1 MTQEEIKLIQKPFK
15 EKYKSYPESAV
26 VNFSVSSEIGD
37 NVTCRIKTGE
47 LFKEAGL
54 HPAAGGSGIHLC
66 SAEMLLESITACAGV
81 TLNAVALSMGI
92 NIRSAKICAEGDLD
106 FRGTLAVSKEAPV
119 GFKSLRLTF
128 DIDADADDQKISKL
142 ISLTEK
148 YCVVYQTLINTP
160 EIDIKLSERK
170 AVGF

>member
-1 MTQEEIKLIQKPFK
+1 MTQKELKLIQEPFK
-15 EKYKSYPESAV
+15 EKYKNYPQSAV
-26 VNFSVSSEIGD
+26 VNFSVNGETGE

-66 SAEMLLESITACAGV
+66 SPEMLLEAIAADAGV
-81 TLNAVALSMGI
+81 TLNAAALSMGI
-92 NIRSAKICAEGDLD
+92 NLKSANICAEGDLD

-142 ISLTEK
+142 ISLTKK
-148 YCVVYQTLINTP
+148 YCVVYQTLKNTP
-160 EIDIKLSERK
+160 EIDIKVNESK
-170 AVGF
+170 TV